1 MDDGGS
7 TLTVSGSA
15 RNVVQRAAPIVG
27 ESALPISENFR
38 WSLVAGRWSLVAG
51 VESQIG
57 CRAIDCMCGA
67 NGCTESRLG

>member
-1 MDDGGS
+1 MKVALVFLIYTS
-7 TLTVSGSA
+7 PSGFCPRK
-15 RNVVQRAAPIVG
+15 RNSDKR
-27 ESALPISENFR
+27 EF
-38 WSLVAGRWSLVAG
+38 SLVAGRWSLVAG